1 MYLAHDIYTLWVW
14 VFIAP
19 YYKQGSA
26 FDDDGVRSGIILFI
40 QSCMTDNALHQLSV
54 LLHECTVNAI
64 SDSTPQFCSSHSIIA

>member
-26 FDDDGVRSGIILFI
+26 FDDDGVRSGIIF
-40 QSCMTDNALHQLSV
+40 
-54 LLHECTVNAI
+54 
-64 SDSTPQFCSSHSIIA
+64 